1 MLLFKD
7 ILTFLGLDYRDA
19 SLITLY
25 LNVLRISTEYSVNQM
40 NRIFLT
46 FKTIICCHK
55 IKKSACYKW
64 MYGLS
69 GNDYRVAVLS
79 KSYLTVVEISMK
91 SLRSIGQF

>member
-55 IKKSACYKW
+55 SKKSACYK
-64 MYGLS
+64 G
-69 GNDYRVAVLS
+69 
-79 KSYLTVVEISMK
+79 TVDIFPEE
-91 SLRSIGQF
+91 

>member
-1 MLLFKD
+1 MSIQIVSKFDAKLVNYMLLFKD

-55 IKKSACYKW
+55 SKKSACYK
-64 MYGLS
+64 GPV
-69 GNDYRVAVLS
+69 DIFP
-79 KSYLTVVEISMK
+79 EE
-91 SLRSIGQF
+91 

>member
-25 LNVLRISTEYSVNQM
+25 LIELGISIKKNQM

-55 IKKSACYKW
+55 SKKSACYKW
-64 MYGLS
+64 MY
-69 GNDYRVAVLS
+69 
-79 KSYLTVVEISMK
+79 
-91 SLRSIGQF
+91 